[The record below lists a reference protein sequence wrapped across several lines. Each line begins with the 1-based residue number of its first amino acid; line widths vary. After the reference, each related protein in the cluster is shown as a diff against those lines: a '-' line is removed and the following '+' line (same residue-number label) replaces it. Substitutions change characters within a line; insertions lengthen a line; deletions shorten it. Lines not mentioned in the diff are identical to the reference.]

1 MTASVEQSNTADV
14 GSDVI
19 ARLEA
24 LEARV
29 RELEDVR
36 AINDVFRRWHR
47 ACTGGFNGIPTHR
60 TMEGIDLLTDDA
72 TIEVQGLHEPGTGP
86 TGREAL
92 LAYFKPYHG
101 EQGLLPRVFQ
111 TGVDYGVTV
120 DGDTAV
126 QESNL
131 IILTG
136 YQNGAAAFSMSRYTN
151 TYRRTAEG
159 WKITRI
165 GLEQGY
171 TMPIDNLQTAKEYF
185 ASMPQ

>member
-1 MTASVEQSNTADV
+1 MTASVEQSSSTDLA
-14 GSDVI
+14 
-19 ARLEA
+19 ARLDA

-60 TMEGIDLLTDDA
+60 TLEGIDLLTDDA

-101 EQGLLPRVFQ
+101 TEGLLPRVFQ
-111 TGVDYGVTV
+111 TGVDYGVV
-120 DGDTAV
+120 VEGDTAT

-131 IILTG
+131 VILTG
-136 YQNGAAAFSMSRYTN
+136 YKNGAAAFSMSRYRN
-151 TYRRTAEG
+151 TYRRTDEG

-165 GLEQGY
+165 GLEQGF
-171 TMPIDNLQTAKEYF
+171 TVPIENLQTAAEYF

>member
-1 MTASVEQSNTADV
+1 MAASVEQSNSTAV
-14 GSDVI
+14 L

-60 TMEGIDLLTDDA
+60 TLEGIDLLTDDA

-101 EQGLLPRVFQ
+101 PEGLLPRVFQ

-120 DGDTAV
+120 DGDTAM

-136 YQNGAAAFSMSRYTN
+136 YKNGAAAFSMSRYTQHLPA
-151 TYRRTAEG
+151 YRR
-159 WKITRI
+159 
-165 GLEQGY
+165 GLEDHPDRPGAGVHGADRRSADGQ
-171 TMPIDNLQTAKEYF
+171 AEYF

>member
-1 MTASVEQSNTADV
+1 MTVEQSSSIEV
-14 GSDVI
+14 GSEVL

-24 LEARV
+24 LEGRV

-36 AINDVFRRWHR
+36 EINDVFRRWHR

-60 TMEGIDLLTDDA
+60 TLEGIDLLTDDA

-101 EQGLLPRVFQ
+101 TEGLLPRVFQ

-120 DGDTAV
+120 TGDTAV
-126 QESNL
+126 QDSNL
-131 IILTG
+131 VILTG
-136 YQNGAAAFSMSRYTN
+136 YNNGNAAFSMSRYRN
-151 TYRRTAEG
+151 GYRRTDAG
-159 WKITRI
+159 WRITRI
-165 GLEQGY
+165 GLEQGF
-171 TMPIDNLQTAKEYF
+171 TVPLDSLQTAAEYF